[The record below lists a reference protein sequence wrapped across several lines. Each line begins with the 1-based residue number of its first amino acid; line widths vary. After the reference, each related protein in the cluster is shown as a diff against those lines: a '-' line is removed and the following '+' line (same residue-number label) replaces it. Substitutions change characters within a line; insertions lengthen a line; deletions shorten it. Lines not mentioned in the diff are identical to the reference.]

1 MTEKLLEKLKDIL
14 LAVDVGYDLKE
25 VAEVFVTAFNKAGS
39 HMIVTYNIR
48 EPNDAEVKQAKGYSG
63 SVRKEKGHWIAT
75 KKMFDGSMIKKRL
88 FVLVPEKTQKTPEHI
103 MKLRPKVKLEKI
115 EVGGTDGD

>member
-1 MTEKLLEKLKDIL
+1 MKEKLNDIL
-14 LAVDVGYDLKE
+14 LAVDVGFDLKE
-25 VAEVFVTAFNKAGS
+25 VSEAYVKAFNRSGAY
-39 HMIVTYNIR
+39 MIVTYSIR
-48 EPNDAEVKQAKGYSG
+48 EPNDGEVKQAKGYSE
-63 SVRKEKGHWIAT
+63 SVRKEKGHWIAI
-75 KKMFDGSMIKKRL
+75 KKMFDGLMIEKRL